1 MGEPKNYRA
10 IMLSSTF
17 TDLSEHRQGAIEAI
31 SKLDYM
37 PKVME
42 HTGARADDDVIES
55 SLNMVRDSTAYVG
68 VISLKYGQ
76 RCSIRIEIRVDFPL
90 LNLNSMKRCNS
101 TGPSCYSSWA
111 MNIPTPEGVGRHR
124 PPPTGYI
131 MKPCRWLDFVSPI
144 RANSRRIKPAKDA

>member
-1 MGEPKNYRA
+1 LGEPKNYRA

-111 MNIPTPEGVGRHR
+111 MNRR
-124 PPPTGYI
+124 PREWGAT
-131 MKPCRWLDFVSPI
+131 
-144 RANSRRIKPAKDA
+144 ARRQRVTL

>member
-1 MGEPKNYRA
+1 LGEPKNYRA

-111 MNIPTPEGVGRHR
+111 MNIPTPEGVGA
-124 PPPTGYI
+124 T
-131 MKPCRWLDFVSPI
+131 
-144 RANSRRIKPAKDA
+144 ARRQRVTL